1 MSRKSCKDALETL
14 SEGMRKSYDE
24 KYSLRLAKLPEM
36 KSTRSAAE
44 KRAKELKEMIKP
56 LQEELEKVSKTEEE
70 AYREIAELEHGQ
82 AAQVKEWVEF
92 LVSIQDKID
101 AGSPFVVIAKG
112 DSFNME
118 SIAMKSRAGPGK
130 YPNFSETAL
139 GDAECL
145 FRCTIKSDGSVVDDR
160 SGTEYRDVVIY
171 KPVSRQ
177 ENSCGSVWLFNK
189 SK

>member
-1 MSRKSCKDALETL
+1 MSRKSCKDALEAL
-14 SEGMRKSYDE
+14 STGMKKAHEE

-36 KSTRSAAE
+36 KSTKAAAD
-44 KRAKELKEMIKP
+44 KRISEIIERMKP
-56 LQEELEKVSKTEEE
+56 LQKEFDDVVKIVEESE
-70 AYREIAELEHGQ
+70 REINELEHGQ

-101 AGSPFVVIAKG
+101 AGRPFVVIAKG
-112 DSFNME
+112 EAFNIE

-145 FRCTIKSDGSVVDDR
+145 FRCTIKPDGSVVDER
-160 SGTEYRDVVIY
+160 NGAEYGDVVIY
-171 KPVSRQ
+171 RPASRQ
-177 ENSCGSVWLFNK
+177 EQSCGSVWLFNK
-189 SK
+189 ST